1 MLRKP
6 LRGILAGLLV
16 LTSSLL
22 ALSPSDKKLP
32 SYSLERTIE
41 RLLSLTECRKSPTAA
56 ERTLYADLAEPIV
69 RQAVE
74 WQDTE
79 GRIIDPY
86 AGRETPTTTA
96 RFVGALAGLILQG
109 RCLDLAESGRRAL
122 SVAARDLFLADKHP
136 ISGPE
141 FYTKELMLGYAA
153 LKPISDAAL
162 VKQWEHDLG
171 AFNPEKNYT
180 AVLAKLQPKEIG
192 NFCTFGLAGEQF
204 KRKRGLAD
212 NLDFIEKHLPTQLAR
227 FDAFGMYGDPAFPMT
242 YDAVPRMNLSI
253 LLYAGY
259 AGQYRQEVEEFLRRG
274 ALTMLLTLSPTS
286 ETPYGGRSNQQNFG
300 EATAA
305 LIFEREASRH
315 KKEGNMKLAGA
326 FKRSARQAVL
336 STRRWLDQ
344 KPVRF
349 IKNEF
354 PPSTEHGRQKTYG
367 FYSAYS
373 LLIASQLGFAS
384 LLADPAIPECL
395 APAEIG
401 GYAVRLADSFHKI
414 FATCRGYHLEI
425 DTRADFDYDA
435 TGLGRLHKAGVP
447 TETALS
453 TPITATPAFLT
464 SVPAPPRNVALGPG
478 WRTGG
483 QTRWLA
489 GMSKEISEVR
499 FESLEESPD
508 RVRFRVN
515 YRGDLGCREVVED
528 YRLDRDG
535 VSINFQIQGDCE
547 SIYIQVPLIVTDGR
561 HESRIIKGEDLFN
574 VEYMG
579 HTYRVR
585 SSAPEKVEVR
595 FEEFQAPN
603 RNAIYRVGY
612 FEAKGNAIAC
622 HLSLE

>member
-1 MLRKP
+1 M
-6 LRGILAGLLV
+6 GFLV

-22 ALSPSDKKLP
+22 ALPPSGRKLP
-32 SYSLERTIE
+32 SYPLERTIE
-41 RLLSLTECRKSPTAA
+41 RLLSLTECRESPSAV
-56 ERTLYADLAEPIV
+56 EKTLYADLAEPIV
-69 RQAVE
+69 RQAAE
-74 WQDTE
+74 WQDVE

-86 AGRETPTTTA
+86 TGRETPTTTA

-109 RCLDLAESGRRAL
+109 RCLDLAENGRRAL
-122 SVAARDLFLADKHP
+122 TVAARDLFLADRQP
-136 ISGPE
+136 VSGPE
-141 FYTKELMLGYAA
+141 FYTKELMFGYAA
-153 LKPISDAAL
+153 LKPISNAEL
-162 VKQWEHDLG
+162 VKQWEEDLG
-171 AFNPEKNYT
+171 GFDPEKNYT
-180 AVLAKLQPKEIG
+180 AVLAKLRPKEIG

-204 KRKRGLAD
+204 KRKYGLAN

-227 FDAFGMYGDPAFPMT
+227 FDAFGMYGDPAFPLT
-242 YDAVPRMNLSI
+242 YDAVPRMNLSL

-259 AGQYRQEVEEFLRRG
+259 SGQYRNELEEFLRRG
-274 ALTMLLTLSPTS
+274 AMTMLLTLSPTG

-305 LIFEREASRH
+305 LIFEREAWRH
-315 KKEGNMKLAGA
+315 KKGGDMKLAGA
-326 FKRSARQAVL
+326 FKRAARLAVL

-354 PPSTEHGRQKTYG
+354 PPSTQHGRQKTYG

-395 APAEIG
+395 APPEIG
-401 GYAVRLADSFHKI
+401 GYAIRLANSFHKI

-435 TGLGRLHKAGVP
+435 TGLGRLHKAGIP

-464 SVPAPPRNVALGPG
+464 SVPAPPRNIALGPG

-489 GMSKEISEVR
+489 GMSKEISDVR
-499 FESLEESPD
+499 FEPLEESPEQ
-508 RVRFRVN
+508 VRFRVI

-535 VSINFQIQGDCE
+535 VSISYQVQGDCE
-547 SIYIQVPLIVTDGR
+547 AVCIQVPLIVTDGR
-561 HESRIIKGEDLFN
+561 QESRIIKGEDLFN

-579 HTYRVR
+579 HNYMARCLV
-585 SSAPEKVEVR
+585 PEKVELR

>member
-1 MLRKP
+1 MASSAC
-6 LRGILAGLLV
+6 RGILTGLLV
-16 LTSSLL
+16 LASSLPV
-22 ALSPSDKKLP
+22 LSPRGKKP
-32 SYSLERTIE
+32 TPYPLEKTIE
-41 RLLSLTECRKSPTAA
+41 RVLSFTECRENPSAA
-56 ERTLYADLAEPIV
+56 EKTLYADLAEPIV
-69 RQAVE
+69 RQAAD
-74 WQDTE
+74 WQDAE

-109 RCLDLAESGRRAL
+109 RCLDLAENGRRAL
-122 SVAARDLFLADKHP
+122 SVAARDLFLADRRP
-136 ISGPE
+136 VSGPE

-153 LKPISDAAL
+153 LKPLSNAAL
-162 VKQWEHDLG
+162 VKQWEQDLG
-171 AFNPEKNYT
+171 GFDPEKNYT
-180 AVLAKLQPKEIG
+180 AVLAKRRPEELD

-204 KRKRGLAD
+204 KRKYGLAD
-212 NLDFIEKHLPTQLAR
+212 NIPFIENHLPTQLVR
-227 FDAFGMYGDPAFPMT
+227 FDAFGMYGDPAFPLT
-242 YDAVPRMNLSI
+242 YDAVPRMNLS
-253 LLYAGY
+253 LLLFAGY
-259 AGQYRQEVEEFLRRG
+259 TGQYRDELEELLRRG
-274 ALTMLLTLSPTS
+274 ALTMLLTLSPAG
-286 ETPYGGRSNQQNFG
+286 ETPYGGRSNQQNFN

-305 LIFEREASRH
+305 FIFEYEASRH
-315 KKEGNMKLAGA
+315 KKAGDLKLAGA
-326 FKRSARQAVL
+326 FKRAARQAVL

-344 KPVRF
+344 RPVRF

-401 GYAVRLADSFHKI
+401 GYAVRLGDSFHKI

-478 WRTGG
+478 WRMGG

-489 GMSKEISEVR
+489 GMSKEISEVC
-499 FESLEESPD
+499 FEPLEEGTD
-508 RVRFRVN
+508 RVRFRVI

-535 VSINFQIQGDCE
+535 VFMNCQVHGACE
-547 SIYIQVPLIVTDGR
+547 SVYIQVPLIITDGR
-561 HESRIIKGEDLFN
+561 HESQITKGADFFT

-579 HTYRVR
+579 HTYKVR
-585 SSAPEKVEVR
+585 ASAPDKVEAR
-595 FEEFQAPN
+595 FEEFRAPN

-612 FEAKGNAIAC
+612 FKAKGSAMAC
-622 HLSLE
+622 HFSLE

>member
-1 MLRKP
+1 MAPRAC
-6 LRGILAGLLV
+6 RGILIGLLV
-16 LTSSLL
+16 LTSLLL
-22 ALSPSDKKLP
+22 ALSPREKKLAP
-32 SYSLERTIE
+32 YPLEKTIKK
-41 RLLSLTECRKSPTAA
+41 LLSSTECRKDADGA
-56 ERTLYADLAEPIV
+56 EKALYADLAEPIV
-69 RQAVE
+69 RQAVD
-74 WQDTE
+74 WQDAE

-86 AGRETPTTTA
+86 AGWETPTTTA

-109 RCLDLAESGRRAL
+109 RCLDLAENGRRAL
-122 SVAARDLFLADKHP
+122 SAAARDLFLADQHP
-136 ISGPE
+136 VSGPE
-141 FYTKELMLGYAA
+141 FYTKELTLGYAA
-153 LKPISDAAL
+153 LKPLSDAAL

-171 AFNPEKNYT
+171 GFDPEKNYS
-180 AVLAKLQPKEIG
+180 AVLAKRQPEELD

-204 KRKRGLAD
+204 KRKYGLAD
-212 NLDFIEKHLPTQLAR
+212 NLPFIEKHLPTQLAR
-227 FDAFGMYGDPAFPMT
+227 FDAFGMYGDPAFPLT
-242 YDAVPRMNLSI
+242 YDAVPRMNLSL

-259 AGQYRQEVEEFLRRG
+259 AGQYRDELEEFLRRG
-274 ALTMLLTLSPTS
+274 AMTMLLTLSPTG
-286 ETPYGGRSNQQNFG
+286 ETSYGGRSNQQNFN

-315 KKEGNMKLAGA
+315 KKEGSQQLAGA
-326 FKRSARQAVL
+326 FKRSARLAVL

-384 LLADPAIPECL
+384 FLADPAIPECL
-395 APAEIG
+395 APADIG

-425 DTRADFDYDA
+425 DTRADFNYDA
-435 TGLGRLHKAGVP
+435 TGLGRLHKAGIP

-464 SVPAPPRNVALGPG
+464 SVPAAPRNVAMGPG
-478 WRTGG
+478 WRIGDR
-483 QTRWLA
+483 TRWLA
-489 GMSKEISEVR
+489 SMSKEISEVR
-499 FESLEESPD
+499 FEPLEESPD
-508 RVRFRVN
+508 RVRFRVI

-535 VSINFQIQGDCE
+535 VFMNCQVHGACE
-547 SIYIQVPLIVTDGR
+547 AVYIQVPLITTDGR
-561 HESRIIKGEDLFN
+561 HESRITKGADFFT

-579 HTYRVR
+579 HTYKVR
-585 SSAPEKVEVR
+585 ASAPDKVEAR
-595 FEEFQAPN
+595 FEKFRAPN

-612 FEAKGNAIAC
+612 FKAKGSAMAC
-622 HLSLE
+622 HFSLE